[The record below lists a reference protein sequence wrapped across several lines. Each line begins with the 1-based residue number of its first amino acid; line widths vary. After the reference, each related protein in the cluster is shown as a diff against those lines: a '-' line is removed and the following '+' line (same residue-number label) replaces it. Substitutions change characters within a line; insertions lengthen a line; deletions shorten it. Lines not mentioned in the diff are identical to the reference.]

1 MIAVPSPNFSHLLA
15 MTGPFGT
22 FEHADHDVARVEH
35 GYCTDDVARVLLVV
49 VREPLV
55 TGALLRLAESSM
67 EFLRLAQAPSGE
79 FTNRRLVSG
88 AWWGEPSTED
98 CWGRAM
104 WALGTTIALAP
115 SPGLVSE
122 AHQLFER
129 GAKTRSSW
137 PRSMAWAVIGAVEVL
152 HVEPGNRGAHD
163 LLMAGLNVLDRGE
176 VSRDW
181 QWPEGRLTYANA
193 ALAEAVIAA
202 GSWLGDGRLL
212 RMGLRQLHWLLA
224 METRSGHLSVTPVGG
239 RGPRD
244 PLRLFDQQPIEVAA
258 IAEAC
263 VRAYD
268 VAGDRQW
275 LTGLDRAVAWFMGD
289 NDADAVMFDMTSGGG
304 YDGLTPHGPNLNQGT
319 ESTVALL
326 STLQH
331 ARRFALSF
339 T

>member
-1 MIAVPSPNFSHLLA
+1 MTTVPSPNFTHLIA

-22 FEHADHDVARVEH
+22 FEHADHGVARIEH
-35 GYCTDDVARVLLVV
+35 GYCTDDVARVLLVI
-49 VREPLV
+49 VREPFV
-55 TGALLRLAESSM
+55 TGTLRRLAESSM
-67 EFLRLAQAPSGE
+67 EFLGLAQASSGE
-79 FTNRRLVSG
+79 FWNRRLPSG